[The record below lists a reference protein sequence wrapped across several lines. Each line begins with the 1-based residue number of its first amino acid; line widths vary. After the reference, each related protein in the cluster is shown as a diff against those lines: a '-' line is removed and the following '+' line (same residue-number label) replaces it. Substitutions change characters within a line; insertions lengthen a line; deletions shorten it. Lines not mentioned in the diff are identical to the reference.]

1 MESPARGGGRRV
13 RRGSTRDRVGGVP
26 APTRWMPPGPRPS
39 APAAL
44 VAASGWVRAGQGL
57 PFPSGGGGRRS
68 LRSRAPPPHG
78 EPPSPEAAN
87 LRPHLLQ
94 QDFPTLLEVPRCGTS
109 WDAGLP
115 PARGPGVHRVPFL
128 RFLQS
133 GVLQGAQ
140 PKESGTST
148 PFLPVRRRLCQGSA
162 CSLPCSDEQR
172 IAYNLC

>member
-13 RRGSTRDRVGGVP
+13 RRGTTRDRVGGVP

-57 PFPSGGGGRRS
+57 PFSSGGGGGRS

-94 QDFPTLLEVPRCGTS
+94 QDFPTLLEVPRCGNFLGCRTT
-109 WDAGLP
+109 P
-115 PARGPGVHRVPFL
+115 NPGPW
-128 RFLQS
+128 
-133 GVLQGAQ
+133 GA
-140 PKESGTST
+140 
-148 PFLPVRRRLCQGSA
+148 
-162 CSLPCSDEQR
+162 
-172 IAYNLC
+172 